1 MKNPLPLCDFYAPSA
16 ASIEALN
23 ADGLDLMTRRT
34 AGTHAAFALPLLRPG
49 MRLLDCGCGPGSIT
63 LGLAERVRPGGVI
76 GVDYNGS
83 LLDQANQAAT
93 ERGLNAAFLKG
104 NVYELP
110 FGAAEFDGVFSH
122 ALFEHLSRPTSALME
137 LRRVMKP
144 GAFIALRSPDWGG
157 FVLDPWDGDVSAAIN
172 AYRDLLV
179 ENGSD
184 VLAGRKLGAW
194 LRATGFHHVTPSA
207 SYEIYP
213 STRLIAD
220 FIATQLEQND
230 QQAGAFILREWA
242 AQPGA
247 LFAQSWFEAV
257 GWKPWM

>member
-1 MKNPLPLCDFYAPSA
+1 MNTLSISSFYPPSITLSAGDFMA
-16 ASIEALN
+16 
-23 ADGLDLMTRRT
+23 RRS
-34 AGTHAAFALPLLRPG
+34 AGTHAAFALPLMRPG

-63 LGLAERVRPGGVI
+63 LGLAERIRPGGIVGI
-76 GVDYNGS
+76 DCQGEQ
-83 LLDQANQAAT
+83 LRQANEKAV
-93 ERGLNAAFLKG
+93 ERNLNAAFIQA

-122 ALFEHLSRPTSALME
+122 ALFEHLARPTAALME

-157 FVLDPWDGDVSAAIN
+157 FVLDPWNDDVSAAIH
-172 AYRDLLV
+172 AYRDLQI
-179 ENGSD
+179 EKGSD
-184 VLAGRKLGAW
+184 VMAGRKLGTW

-220 FIATQLEQND
+220 HLARELEQNH
-230 QQAGAFILREWA
+230 QEAGAFILREWA
-242 AQPGA
+242 EKPGA
-247 LFAQSWFEAV
+247 MFAQSWFEAV
-257 GWKPWM
+257 GWKPWL